1 MVVAGTEAAI
11 VMIEGTAAEVSED
24 EVIEAILYGHRAIA
38 DITRIQKELADA
50 VGRKGLAPWKEPPS
64 HPLADQIEAAYYDK
78 IAAAHVVRGKM
89 NRKGAFDALRQEMIA
104 HYCGE
109 DSETKLLPAE
119 VFRTFDRLQKKA
131 VRDLIMR
138 EGKRADGRGP
148 AEVREI
154 TAEVGVLPRVHGSA
168 LFTRGET
175 QALVTC
181 TLGTVSDEQRVDGLK
196 DEYTKKFM
204 LDYNFPP
211 FCVGEVKP
219 LRAPSRREIG
229 HGDLAER
236 ALARVMP
243 SPDVFPY
250 TVRIVSDILESNGS
264 SSMASVCGATL
275 CLMDA
280 GVQIK
285 RPVAGI
291 AMGLV
296 KEGDKVCIL
305 SDIDGD
311 EDDAGDM
318 DLKVAGTQRGITAI
332 QMDLKVRGVNEEILG
347 RAFEQAK
354 EGRLLVVRNM
364 LKALESPR
372 EAISRFAPRLLRIKI
387 PSDKI
392 GTVIGPGGKMVRKL
406 QEDTKS
412 TIEIEDDG
420 TVTISSTA
428 AEGAEKA
435 KAMIEQMT
443 EEPHIGKTY
452 EGTVTSV
459 KEFGCFVEILPG
471 RDGLV
476 HVSELS
482 DSFVRDISTICKVGD
497 RMLVKIIDVDDQGRV
512 RLSRRA
518 ALKDKA

>member
-1 MVVAGTEAAI
+1 
-11 VMIEGTAAEVSED
+11 
-24 EVIEAILYGHRAIA
+24 
-38 DITRIQKELADA
+38 
-50 VGRKGLAPWKEPPS
+50 
-64 HPLADQIEAAYYDK
+64 
-78 IAAAHVVRGKM
+78 
-89 NRKGAFDALRQEMIA
+89 
-104 HYCGE
+104 
-109 DSETKLLPAE
+109 
-119 VFRTFDRLQKKA
+119 
-131 VRDLIMR
+131 
-138 EGKRADGRGP
+138 
-148 AEVREI
+148 
-154 TAEVGVLPRVHGSA
+154 
-168 LFTRGET
+168 
-175 QALVTC
+175 
-181 TLGTVSDEQRVDGLK
+181 
-196 DEYTKKFM
+196 
-204 LDYNFPP
+204 
-211 FCVGEVKP
+211 
-219 LRAPSRREIG
+219 
-229 HGDLAER
+229 
-236 ALARVMP
+236 
-243 SPDVFPY
+243 
-250 TVRIVSDILESNGS
+250 
-264 SSMASVCGATL
+264 MASVCGATL